1 MTEGGEA
8 RPWLGLLGGAIA
20 VAIWSGWVVATR
32 HAMTEQLSP
41 LAVAAMRYAV
51 PAVMLAPIWL
61 RRGLVPRGVPL
72 PAVVLMTIGWG
83 APFALLTAQ
92 GMKTVPA
99 ALFGPLVPGLAPI
112 LVAGLAWAVD
122 GDRPRP
128 AGWVGLALIAGALAL
143 ILGQWAAEGDIAALG
158 GAPYLLTATCG
169 MAVYAVSFR
178 RSRLGP
184 AEATAYVGLYSLPIL
199 AVGLAFRPDVF
210 DGMTAGQLAGQLL
223 IQGVLAGVVAA
234 FAYGMALR
242 HLGIARGSTANALVP
257 VCAALAGTAILG
269 ESLSVLDW
277 LAVAA
282 ASLGVAVVNGAL
294 RGLWRKR
301 GGVGSAAE

>member
-1 MTEGGEA
+1 M
-8 RPWLGLLGGAIA
+8 LGGLVA
-20 VAIWSGWVVATR
+20 VAIWGGWVVATR

-41 LAVAAMRYAV
+41 LAIAIMRYSV
-51 PAVMLAPIWL
+51 PALLLAPLWL
-61 RRGLVPRGVPL
+61 RRGPVPRGVPV
-72 PAVVLMTIGWG
+72 AAIVLMTIGWG

-122 GDRPRP
+122 GERPR
-128 AGWVGLALIAGALAL
+128 AESWIGLALLVGALAA

-158 GAPYLLTATCG
+158 GAPYLLAATCG
-169 MAVYAVSFR
+169 MAVYAVAFR

-184 AEATAYVGLYSLPIL
+184 AEAIAYVGLYSLPVL
-199 AVGLAFRPDVF
+199 AVGLAVQPDVF
-210 DGMTAGQLAGQLL
+210 AGIPARQLAWQFFM
-223 IQGVLAGVVAA
+223 QGVLAGVVAA
-234 FAYGMALR
+234 FAYGLALR

-257 VCAALAGTAILG
+257 VCAALGGMAILG
-269 ESLSVLDW
+269 ETLSVLDW

-282 ASLGVAVVNGAL
+282 ASLGVAIVNGAFGGL
-294 RGLWRKR
+294 RRR
-301 GGVGSAAE
+301 GRAAGGSAAE

>member
-1 MTEGGEA
+1 MTDGGEA
-8 RPWLGLLGGAIA
+8 KPWLGLLGGAIA

-41 LAVAAMRYAV
+41 LAVAVMRYSV
-51 PAVMLAPIWL
+51 PAVVLAPVWL
-61 RRGLVPRGVPL
+61 RRGLVPSGVPV
-72 PAVVLMTIGWG
+72 AAIVLMTIGWG

-122 GDRPRP
+122 GERLRP
-128 AGWVGLALIAGALAL
+128 AGWIGLALIAGALAL
-143 ILGQWAAEGDIAALG
+143 ILGQWAVEGDVAALS
-158 GAPYLLTATCG
+158 GAPFLLTATCG
-169 MAVYAVSFR
+169 MAVYAVAFR

-184 AEATAYVGLYSLPIL
+184 AAATAYVGLYSLPLL
-199 AVGLAFRPDVF
+199 AVGLAIQPGVF
-210 DGMTAGQLAGQLL
+210 AGMTAGQLAGQLL

-257 VCAALAGTAILG
+257 VCAALGGMTVLG
-269 ESLSVLDW
+269 ESLTPLDW
-277 LAVAA
+277 IAVAA
-282 ASLGVAVVNGAL
+282 ASLGVAVVNGAF
-294 RGLWRKR
+294 RGLGRKGR
-301 GGVGSAAE
+301 IASG